1 MTFTA
6 PHVIIE
12 LDKKRKGL
20 IDMMKTL
27 NVLCRKYDLS
37 MEYLKKSDCV
47 ELASLNVYNNN
58 ALRVYESKI
67 VEVKDLGMSS
77 LVEKVRVEVL
87 GDDVDMWLEVSD
99 LDYLCYRLF
108 EKVDMYY

>member
-20 IDMMKTL
+20 IVMMKTL

>member
-1 MTFTA
+1 M
-6 PHVIIE
+6 
-12 LDKKRKGL
+12 K
-20 IDMMKTL
+20 KTL
-27 NVLCRKYDLS
+27 DVLCKRYDLN

-47 ELASLNVYNNN
+47 ELASLNAYNNN

-77 LVEKVRVEVL
+77 LVEKFHVEVV
-87 GDDVDMWLEVSD
+87 GDNVDMWIEEFD

>member
-1 MTFTA
+1 
-6 PHVIIE
+6 
-12 LDKKRKGL
+12 
-20 IDMMKTL
+20 MMKTL
-27 NVLCRKYDLS
+27 NGLCRTYDLN

-47 ELASLNVYNNN
+47 ELASLNAYNNN
-58 ALRVYESKI
+58 ALRVYSSKI

-77 LVEKVRVEVL
+77 LVEMFHVEVV
-87 GDDVDMWLEVSD
+87 GDNVDMWLEKYD

>member
-1 MTFTA
+1 
-6 PHVIIE
+6 
-12 LDKKRKGL
+12 
-20 IDMMKTL
+20 MMKTL

>member
-12 LDKKRKGL
+12 LDKNRKGL

-27 NVLCRKYDLS
+27 NGLCRTYDLN

-47 ELASLNVYNNN
+47 ELASLNAFNNN

-77 LVEKVRVEVL
+77 LVEKFHVEVV
-87 GDDVDMWLEVSD
+87 GDGVDMWLEELD

>member
-1 MTFTA
+1 
-6 PHVIIE
+6 
-12 LDKKRKGL
+12 
-20 IDMMKTL
+20 MMKTL
-27 NVLCRKYDLS
+27 NVICRKYDLN
-37 MEYLKKSDCV
+37 MEYLKKSECV
-47 ELASLNVYNNN
+47 ELTSLNVHNNN

-77 LVEKVRVEVL
+77 LVEKVRVEIL
-87 GDDVDMWLEVSD
+87 GDNVDMWLEVSD

>member
-1 MTFTA
+1 
-6 PHVIIE
+6 
-12 LDKKRKGL
+12 
-20 IDMMKTL
+20 MMKTL

-58 ALRVYESKI
+58 TLRVYESKI

>member
-1 MTFTA
+1 
-6 PHVIIE
+6 
-12 LDKKRKGL
+12 
-20 IDMMKTL
+20 MKTL
-27 NVLCRKYDLS
+27 NVLCRKYDLT
-37 MEYLKKSDCV
+37 MEYLKKSECV
-47 ELASLNVYNNN
+47 ELASLNAHNNN

-87 GDDVDMWLEVSD
+87 GDNVDMWLEVTD

-108 EKVDMYY
+108 EKVDLYY